1 VNPIVDCVDPV
12 APEDWLATYTNTI
25 EEADA
30 MNANGLTNN
39 IPSYSSSTPPGNNAL
54 RMCKKGY

>member
-1 VNPIVDCVDPV
+1 MACMRILPFSC
-12 APEDWLATYTNTI
+12 AWKGGAHRRSTWQ
-25 EEADA
+25 ADA

-39 IPSYSSSTPPGNNAL
+39 IPEQGDSTPPGNNAL

>member
-1 VNPIVDCVDPV
+1 MRILPFFCACMGD
-12 APEDWLATYTNTI
+12 AHRRSKWQ
-25 EEADA
+25 ADA

-39 IPSYSSSTPPGNNAL
+39 IPEQGDSTPPGNNAL